1 MIKLVFFKE
10 KFDERFRLKFSSEQ
24 YDFIKE
30 AMSIIPS
37 DIGLDKNKYPDNYV
51 KNFIYGD
58 ISNIDK
64 KDGIKIYNK
73 TGSAYGHMTEVALIK
88 KGDLSIIL
96 TATIN
101 VNTNKIY
108 NDNNYDYSSLGSP
121 FFAELS
127 REIIKI
133 VESK

>member
-1 MIKLVFFKE
+1 
-10 KFDERFRLKFSSEQ
+10 
-24 YDFIKE
+24 
-30 AMSIIPS
+30 
-37 DIGLDKNKYPDNYV
+37 
-51 KNFIYGD
+51 
-58 ISNIDK
+58 
-64 KDGIKIYNK
+64 
-73 TGSAYGHMTEVALIK
+73 MTEVALIK
-88 KGDLSIIL
+88 KDDLSIIL

>member
-1 MIKLVFFKE
+1 M
-10 KFDERFRLKFSSEQ
+10 
-24 YDFIKE
+24 
-30 AMSIIPS
+30 
-37 DIGLDKNKYPDNYV
+37 
-51 KNFIYGD
+51 
-58 ISNIDK
+58 
-64 KDGIKIYNK
+64 KDGIEIYNK